1 MGSSRKPQEVNNRN
15 PFLILLTVYFFITG
29 YSKDILAQDPAI
41 IPKTKDSLAIFIKTY
56 PKQDTVFVRAIRP
69 YALKLIYEDLNF
81 KKADSLANIQKAL
94 SEKLKYGRGIY
105 FSYLIKAIIS
115 TNKSQPREALKNFKN
130 CLEVVNNYKLHPSL
144 IEASLNNIAVAFD
157 DLGQRDSALVYAMR
171 AIDVQEKNIKII
183 KFPDSGPYE
192 MVGDIYK
199 YDKKYDRAIEYYM
212 RGQQLAAKY
221 DNIKN
226 VAISENSIGN
236 IYDLKKQPY
245 DAIKHYKKALEL
257 AESEKYLLLQTDA
270 LSNLGRMYTQLKNY
284 PEALK
289 YLNKNLEICKVA
301 ESSNALCTAYL
312 ALADVYQNQKNYTQ
326 AEKYLTEAYKLN
338 DQIEDIL
345 DKKTTISALVD
356 FYAETGDFKNAYEFS
371 VQEKQYADSLAAQNS
386 EQLRQNLISKYE
398 SDKKEEEIKILQEEQ
413 KNAAFRQKTWIFGA
427 ILGILLAGFAF
438 GYVVNRNRLKQL
450 QASQK
455 LRNQIA
461 ADLHDEI
468 GSTLSSISILSELV
482 AFQQKKEQFNPEI
495 MTQVSNDARNV
506 IEKMDEIIWT
516 INPDNDEFYNL
527 ETRLKSYAIPMLESK
542 EIDFKFEF
550 SQDLESIKI
559 DMGIRRDIYLIL
571 KEAINNL
578 VKYSASKN
586 AYIEGKLI
594 ENKLIFKI
602 VDTGI
607 GFDKNEESSRN
618 GQKNMYNRAK
628 KIDADLDIQS
638 EVGKGT
644 VVILSIN
651 VLT

>member
-1 MGSSRKPQEVNNRN
+1 M
-15 PFLILLTVYFFITG
+15 ILLKTLKFKPIR
-29 YSKDILAQDPAI
+29 ILTASLFGLFLSFYILPNKLQAQDPAI
-41 IPKTKDSLAIFIKTY
+41 IPKTKDSLAIFIKNYTK
-56 PKQDTVFVRAIRP
+56 PDTVYIRAIRP

-81 KKADSLANIQKAL
+81 KKADSLANVQKAV

-105 FSYLIKAIIS
+105 FSYLIKAIIA
-115 TNKSQPREALKNFKN
+115 TNKSQPSEALRNFKN
-130 CLEVVNNYKLHPSL
+130 CLEVVTNYKLHPSL
-144 IEASLNNIAVAFD
+144 VEASLNNIAVAFD

-171 AIDVQEKNIKII
+171 AIEVQEKNIKII
-183 KFPDSGPYE
+183 KLPDSGPYE

-199 YDKKYDRAIEYYM
+199 YDKKYDKAIEYYL
-212 RGQQLAAKY
+212 RGQQLATKF

-236 IYDLKKQPY
+236 IYDLKKQPQE
-245 DAIKHYKKALEL
+245 AIKHYKKALEM

-301 ESSNALCTAYL
+301 ESANALSTAYL
-312 ALADVYQNQKNYTQ
+312 ALGDVYMVQKKYAQ
-326 AEKYLTEAYKLN
+326 AEKYLKEAYNLN
-338 DQIEDIL
+338 DQIEDFL
-345 DKKTTISALVD
+345 DKKATVSALVD
-356 FYAETGDFKNAYEFS
+356 FYAETGDFKNAYKFS

-386 EQLRQNLISKYE
+386 EQLRQDLMSKYE
-398 SDKKEEEIKILQEEQ
+398 SDKKEEQIKVLQEEQ

-427 ILGILLAGFAF
+427 ILGILLVGFAF
-438 GYVVNRNRLKQL
+438 AYVVSRNRLKQL

-542 EIDFKFEF
+542 DIDFKFDF
-550 SQDLESIKI
+550 SPELESVKI
-559 DMGIRRDIYLIL
+559 DMGKRRDIYLIL

-578 VKYSASKN
+578 VKYSETKSAH
-586 AYIEGKLI
+586 IEGRVVG
-594 ENKLIFKI
+594 NKLIFKI
-602 VDTGI
+602 IDNGI
-607 GFDKNEESSRN
+607 GFDLKEHTDRN
-618 GQKNMYNRAK
+618 GRKNMHSRAK

-644 VVILSIN
+644 EVILSIKF
-651 VLT
+651 

>member
-1 MGSSRKPQEVNNRN
+1 MGTSRKTQAVKRRN
-15 PFLILLTVYFFITG
+15 TFLFKLTLLFLFIF
-29 YSKDILAQDPAI
+29 YPKFILAQDPAI
-41 IPKTKDSLAIFIKTY
+41 IPKTKDSLALFIKNY
-56 PKQDTVFVRAIRP
+56 PKQDTIYVRAMRP

-81 KKADSLANIQKAL
+81 EKADSLANIQRTL

-105 FSYLIKAIIS
+105 FSFLIKAIIA
-115 TNKSQPREALKNFKN
+115 TNKSLPREALKNFKS
-130 CLEVVNNYKLHPSL
+130 CLSVVNHYKLHPSL
-144 IEASLNNIAVAFD
+144 VEASLNNIAVAFAD
-157 DLGQRDSALVYAMR
+157 VGQRDSALVYAMR
-171 AIDVQEKNIKII
+171 AIEVQEKNIQII
-183 KFPDSGPYE
+183 KLPDSGPYK

-199 YDKKYDRAIEYYM
+199 FDKKYDKAIEYYL
-212 RGQQLAAKY
+212 RGLQLAEKF
-221 DNIKN
+221 DNVKN
-226 VAISENSIGN
+226 VAICENSLGN
-236 IYDLKKQPY
+236 IYDLKNQPQE
-245 DAIKHYKKALEL
+245 AIKHYKKALEL

-270 LSNLGRMYTQLKNY
+270 LSNLGRMYTQLRNY
-284 PEALK
+284 PQALK
-289 YLNKNLEICKVA
+289 YLNKNLEICKVT
-301 ESSNALCTAYL
+301 ESSNALSTAYL
-312 ALADVYQNQKNYTQ
+312 ALGEVYQNQKRYSL
-326 AEKYLTEAYKLN
+326 AEYYLIEAYKLN
-338 DQIEDIL
+338 NQIEDIL

-356 FYAETGDFKNAYEFS
+356 FYAETGDFKNAYEFT
-371 VQEKQYADSLAAQNS
+371 VQEKQYSDSLAAQNS
-386 EQLRQNLISKYE
+386 EQLRQDLISKYE
-398 SDKKEEEIKILQEEQ
+398 SDKKEEEIKILHEEQ
-413 KNAAFRQKTWIFGA
+413 KNTAFRQKTWIFGA

-559 DMGIRRDIYLIL
+559 DMGKRRDIYLIL

-578 VKYSASKN
+578 VKYSASKS
-586 AYIEGKLI
+586 AYIEGKLL

-602 VDTGI
+602 IDTGI
-607 GFDKNEESSRN
+607 GFDTKEESNRN
-618 GQKNMYNRAK
+618 GQKNMHNRAK
-628 KIDADLDIQS
+628 KIGADLDIQS

-644 VVILSIN
+644 VVILCIN
-651 VLT
+651 ILT

>member
-1 MGSSRKPQEVNNRN
+1 
-15 PFLILLTVYFFITG
+15 
-29 YSKDILAQDPAI
+29 
-41 IPKTKDSLAIFIKTY
+41 
-56 PKQDTVFVRAIRP
+56 
-69 YALKLIYEDLNF
+69 
-81 KKADSLANIQKAL
+81 
-94 SEKLKYGRGIY
+94 
-105 FSYLIKAIIS
+105 
-115 TNKSQPREALKNFKN
+115 
-130 CLEVVNNYKLHPSL
+130 
-144 IEASLNNIAVAFD
+144 
-157 DLGQRDSALVYAMR
+157 
-171 AIDVQEKNIKII
+171 
-183 KFPDSGPYE
+183 
-192 MVGDIYK
+192 
-199 YDKKYDRAIEYYM
+199 
-212 RGQQLAAKY
+212 
-221 DNIKN
+221 
-226 VAISENSIGN
+226 
-236 IYDLKKQPY
+236 
-245 DAIKHYKKALEL
+245 
-257 AESEKYLLLQTDA
+257 LLLQTDA

-301 ESSNALCTAYL
+301 ESSNALSTAYL

-338 DQIEDIL
+338 DQIEDVL

-356 FYAETGDFKNAYEFS
+356 FYAETGNYKKAYKFS
-371 VQEKQYADSLAAQNS
+371 VQEKQFADSLAAQNS
-386 EQLRQNLISKYE
+386 EQLRQDLMSKYE
-398 SDKKEEEIKILQEEQ
+398 SDKKEEQIKILQEEQ

-559 DMGIRRDIYLIL
+559 DMGKRRDIYLIL

-578 VKYSASKN
+578 VKYSASKS

-602 VDTGI
+602 IDTGI
-607 GFDKNEESSRN
+607 GFDINEESNRN
-618 GQKNMYNRAK
+618 GQKNMHNRAK
-628 KIDADLDIQS
+628 KIGADLDIQS

-644 VVILSIN
+644 LVILSIN

>member
-1 MGSSRKPQEVNNRN
+1 MGTSRKTQAVKSRN
-15 PFLILLTVYFFITG
+15 KFLFSLTLLFLFIVYPKF
-29 YSKDILAQDPAI
+29 ILAQDPAI
-41 IPKTKDSLAIFIKTY
+41 IPKTKDSLALFIKNY
-56 PKQDTVFVRAIRP
+56 PKQDTIYVRAMRP

-81 KKADSLANIQKAL
+81 EKADSLANIQRTL

-105 FSYLIKAIIS
+105 FSFLIKAIIA
-115 TNKSQPREALKNFKN
+115 TNKSLPREALKNFKS
-130 CLEVVNNYKLHPSL
+130 CLSVVNHYKLHPSL
-144 IEASLNNIAVAFD
+144 VEASLNNIAVAFAD
-157 DLGQRDSALVYAMR
+157 VGQRDSALVYAMR
-171 AIDVQEKNIKII
+171 AIEVQEKNIQII
-183 KFPDSGPYE
+183 KLPDSGPYK

-199 YDKKYDRAIEYYM
+199 FDKKYDKAIEYYL
-212 RGQQLAAKY
+212 RGLQLAEKF
-221 DNIKN
+221 DNVKN
-226 VAISENSIGN
+226 VAICENSLGN
-236 IYDLKKQPY
+236 IYDLKNQPQE
-245 DAIKHYKKALEL
+245 AIKHYKKALEL

-270 LSNLGRMYTQLKNY
+270 LSNLGRMYTQLRNY
-284 PEALK
+284 PQALK
-289 YLNKNLEICKVA
+289 YLNKNLEICKVT
-301 ESSNALCTAYL
+301 ESSNALSTAYL
-312 ALADVYQNQKNYTQ
+312 ALGEVYQNQKRYSLAENY
-326 AEKYLTEAYKLN
+326 LIEAYKLN

-356 FYAETGDFKNAYEFS
+356 FYAEIGDFKNAYEFS

-559 DMGIRRDIYLIL
+559 DMSKRRDIYLIL

-578 VKYSASKN
+578 IKYSASKR

-602 VDTGI
+602 IDTGI
-607 GFDKNEESSRN
+607 GFDTNEESNRN
-618 GQKNMYNRAK
+618 GQKNMHNRAK
-628 KIDADLDIQS
+628 KIGADLDIQS

-644 VVILSIN
+644 EVILCIN
-651 VLT
+651 ILT

>member
-1 MGSSRKPQEVNNRN
+1 MGTSRKTQAVKSRN
-15 PFLILLTVYFFITG
+15 KFLFSLTLLFLFIVYPKF
-29 YSKDILAQDPAI
+29 ILAQDPAI
-41 IPKTKDSLAIFIKTY
+41 IPKTKDSLALFIKNY
-56 PKQDTVFVRAIRP
+56 PKQDTIYVRAMRP

-81 KKADSLANIQKAL
+81 EKADSLANIQRTL

-105 FSYLIKAIIS
+105 FSFLIKAIIA
-115 TNKSQPREALKNFKN
+115 TNKSLPREALKNFKS
-130 CLEVVNNYKLHPSL
+130 CLSVVNHYKLHPSL
-144 IEASLNNIAVAFD
+144 VEASLNNIAVAFAD
-157 DLGQRDSALVYAMR
+157 VGQRDSALVYAMR
-171 AIDVQEKNIKII
+171 AIEVQEKNIQII
-183 KFPDSGPYE
+183 KLPDSGPYK

-199 YDKKYDRAIEYYM
+199 FDKKYDKAIEYYL
-212 RGQQLAAKY
+212 RGLKLAEKF
-221 DNIKN
+221 DNVKN
-226 VAISENSIGN
+226 VAICENSLGN
-236 IYDLKKQPY
+236 IYDLKNQPQE
-245 DAIKHYKKALEL
+245 AIKHYKKALEL

-270 LSNLGRMYTQLKNY
+270 LSNLGRMYTQLRNY
-284 PEALK
+284 PQALK
-289 YLNKNLEICKVA
+289 YLNKNLEICKVT
-301 ESSNALCTAYL
+301 ESSNALSTAYL
-312 ALADVYQNQKNYTQ
+312 ALGEVYQNQKRYSLAENY
-326 AEKYLTEAYKLN
+326 LIEAYKLN

-356 FYAETGDFKNAYEFS
+356 FYAEIGDFKNAYEFS

-559 DMGIRRDIYLIL
+559 DMSKRRDIYLIL

-578 VKYSASKN
+578 IKYSASKR

-602 VDTGI
+602 IDTGI
-607 GFDKNEESSRN
+607 GFDTNEESNRN
-618 GQKNMYNRAK
+618 GQKNMHNRAK
-628 KIDADLDIQS
+628 KIGADLDIQS

-644 VVILSIN
+644 EVILCIN
-651 VLT
+651 ILT

>member
-1 MGSSRKPQEVNNRN
+1 M
-15 PFLILLTVYFFITG
+15 ILLKTLKFKPIRLLTASLFGLFLSFY
-29 YSKDILAQDPAI
+29 ILPNKLQAQDPAI
-41 IPKTKDSLAIFIKTY
+41 IPKTKDSLAIFIKNY
-56 PKQDTVFVRAIRP
+56 PKKDTIYIRALRP

-81 KKADSLANIQKAL
+81 KKADSIANVQKVQ
-94 SEKLKYGRGIY
+94 SEKIKYGRGIY
-105 FSYLIKAIIS
+105 FSYLIKAIIA
-115 TNKSQPREALKNFKN
+115 TNKSQPREALRNFKN
-130 CLEVVNNYKLHPSL
+130 CLEVVTNYKLHPSL
-144 IEASLNNIAVAFD
+144 VEASLNNIAVAFD

-171 AIDVQEKNIKII
+171 AIEVQEKNIKII
-183 KFPDSGPYE
+183 KLPDSGPYE

-199 YDKKYDRAIEYYM
+199 YDKKYDKAIEYYL
-212 RGQQLAAKY
+212 RGQQLATKF

-236 IYDLKKQPY
+236 IYDLKKQPQE
-245 DAIKHYKKALEL
+245 AIKHYKKALEM

-301 ESSNALCTAYL
+301 ESANALSTAYL
-312 ALADVYQNQKNYTQ
+312 ALGDVYMMQKKYAQ
-326 AEKYLTEAYKLN
+326 AEKYLKEAHKLN

-345 DKKTTISALVD
+345 DKKATVSALVD
-356 FYAETGDFKNAYEFS
+356 FYAETGDFKNAYKFS

-386 EQLRQNLISKYE
+386 EQLRQDLISKYE
-398 SDKKEEEIKILQEEQ
+398 SDKKEEQIKVLQEEQ
-413 KNAAFRQKTWIFGA
+413 KNAAFRQNTWIFGA
-427 ILGILLAGFAF
+427 IFGILLVGFAF
-438 GYVVNRNRLKQL
+438 AYVVSRNRLKQL

-542 EIDFKFEF
+542 DIDFKFDF
-550 SQDLESIKI
+550 SPELESIKI
-559 DMGIRRDIYLIL
+559 DMGKRRDIYLIL

-578 VKYSASKN
+578 VKYSETKSAH
-586 AYIEGKLI
+586 IEGRVVG
-594 ENKLIFKI
+594 NKLIFKI
-602 VDTGI
+602 IDKGI
-607 GFDKNEESSRN
+607 GFDIKEHTDRN
-618 GQKNMYNRAK
+618 GRKNMHSRAK

-638 EVGKGT
+638 EAGKGT
-644 VVILSIN
+644 EVILSKKF
-651 VLT
+651 

>member
-1 MGSSRKPQEVNNRN
+1 MGSSRKPLKVNNRN
-15 PFLILLTVYFFITG
+15 PFLILLTVYIFITG
-29 YSKDILAQDPAI
+29 YPKETLAQDPAI

-56 PKQDTVFVRAIRP
+56 PKQDTVYVRAIRP

-81 KKADSLANIQKAL
+81 KKADSLANVQKVL

-130 CLEVVNNYKLHPSL
+130 GLEVVINYKLHPSL
-144 IEASLNNIAVAFD
+144 VEASLNNIAVAFA

-171 AIDVQEKNIKII
+171 AIEVQEKNIQII
-183 KFPDSGPYE
+183 KLPDSGPYK

-199 YDKKYDRAIEYYM
+199 YDKKYDKAIEYYL
-212 RGQQLAAKY
+212 RGRQLAIEF
-221 DNIKN
+221 DNINN
-226 VAISENSIGN
+226 VAISENSLGN
-236 IYDLKKQPY
+236 IYDLKKQPQE
-245 DAIKHYKKALEL
+245 ALKHYKKALEL

-270 LSNLGRMYTQLKNY
+270 LSNLGRMYTQMKNY

-289 YLNKNLEICKVA
+289 YLNKNLEICKLA
-301 ESSNALCTAYL
+301 ESSNALSTAYL
-312 ALADVYQNQKNYTQ
+312 ASADVYQNQKNYIQ
-326 AEKYLTEAYKLN
+326 AEKYLKEAYQLN
-338 DQIEDIL
+338 NQIEDIQ

-356 FYAETGDFKNAYEFS
+356 FYAETGDFKNAYKFS

-386 EQLRQNLISKYE
+386 EQLRQDLISKYE
-398 SDKKEEEIKILQEEQ
+398 SDKKEEQIKILQEEQ
-413 KNAAFRQKTWIFGA
+413 KNAAFRQKTWIFGT
-427 ILGILLAGFAF
+427 ILGILLAVFAV
-438 GYVVNRNRLKQL
+438 GYVFSRNRLKQL

-495 MTQVSNDARNV
+495 MAQVSNDARNV

-542 EIDFKFEF
+542 EIDFKFDF
-550 SQDLESIKI
+550 SPKLENIKI
-559 DMGIRRDIYLIL
+559 DMGIRRDLYLIL

-578 VKYSASKN
+578 VKYSDTKSAN
-586 AYIEGKLI
+586 IEGKII
-594 ENKLIFKI
+594 ENKLVFKI
-602 VDTGI
+602 IDTGI
-607 GFDKNEESSRN
+607 GFEVKEETNRN
-618 GQKNMYNRAK
+618 GQKNMNSRAK
-628 KIDADLDIQS
+628 KIGADLNIQS
-638 EVGKGT
+638 EIGKGT
-644 VVILSIN
+644 EVMLSIN
-651 VLT
+651 V

>member
-1 MGSSRKPQEVNNRN
+1 M
-15 PFLILLTVYFFITG
+15 ILLKTLKFKPIRLLTASLFGLFLSFY
-29 YSKDILAQDPAI
+29 ILPNKLQAQDPAI
-41 IPKTKDSLAIFIKTY
+41 IPKTKDSLATFIKNYTK
-56 PKQDTVFVRAIRP
+56 PDTVYIRAIRP

-81 KKADSLANIQKAL
+81 KKADSLANVQKAV

-105 FSYLIKAIIS
+105 FSYLIKAIIA
-115 TNKSQPREALKNFKN
+115 TNKSQPREALRNFKN
-130 CLEVVNNYKLHPSL
+130 CLEVVTNYKLHPSL
-144 IEASLNNIAVAFD
+144 VEASLNNIAVAFD

-171 AIDVQEKNIKII
+171 AIEVQEKNIKII
-183 KFPDSGPYE
+183 KLPDSGPYE

-199 YDKKYDRAIEYYM
+199 YDKKYDKAIEYYL
-212 RGQQLAAKY
+212 RGQQLATKY

-236 IYDLKKQPY
+236 IYDLKKQPQE
-245 DAIKHYKKALEL
+245 AIKHYKKALEL
-257 AESEKYLLLQTDA
+257 AETEKYLLLQTDA

-301 ESSNALCTAYL
+301 ESANALSTAYL
-312 ALADVYQNQKNYTQ
+312 ALGDVYMMQKKYAQ
-326 AEKYLTEAYKLN
+326 AEKYLKESHKLN

-345 DKKTTISALVD
+345 DKKATVSALVD
-356 FYAETGDFKNAYEFS
+356 FYAETGDFKNAYKFS

-386 EQLRQNLISKYE
+386 EQLRQDLISKYE
-398 SDKKEEEIKILQEEQ
+398 SDKKEEQIKVLQEEQ

-427 ILGILLAGFAF
+427 ILGILLVGFAF
-438 GYVVNRNRLKQL
+438 AYVVSRNRLKQL

-495 MTQVSNDARNV
+495 MTQVSHDARNV

-542 EIDFKFEF
+542 DIDFKFDF
-550 SQDLESIKI
+550 SQELESVKI
-559 DMGIRRDIYLIL
+559 DMGKRRDIYLIL

-578 VKYSASKN
+578 VKYSETKSAH
-586 AYIEGKLI
+586 IEGRVVG
-594 ENKLIFKI
+594 NKLIFKI
-602 VDTGI
+602 IDKGI
-607 GFDKNEESSRN
+607 GFDIKEHTNRN
-618 GQKNMYNRAK
+618 GRKNMHSRAK

-644 VVILSIN
+644 EVILSIKF
-651 VLT
+651 

>member
-1 MGSSRKPQEVNNRN
+1 MGSSRKPQEVNNPN
-15 PFLILLTVYFFITG
+15 SFLILLTVFFLTIA
-29 YSKDILAQDPAI
+29 YPNDVLAQDPPI
-41 IPKTKDSLAIFIKTY
+41 IPKTKDSLAFFIKTY
-56 PKQDTVFVRAIRP
+56 PKQDTVYVRAIRP

-81 KKADSLANIQKAL
+81 KKADSLANIQKTV
-94 SEKLKYGRGIY
+94 SERLKYGRGIY

-130 CLEVVNNYKLHPSL
+130 CLEVVTYYKLHPSL
-144 IEASLNNIAVAFD
+144 IEASLNNIAVAFA

-171 AIDVQEKNIKII
+171 AIEVQEKNIQII
-183 KFPDSGPYE
+183 KLPDSGPYK

-199 YDKKYDRAIEYYM
+199 FDKKYDLAIEYYL
-212 RGQQLAAKY
+212 RGLHLAEKF
-221 DNIKN
+221 DNVKN
-226 VAISENSIGN
+226 VAICENSLGN
-236 IYDLKKQPY
+236 IYDLKNQPQES
-245 DAIKHYKKALEL
+245 IKHYKKALEL

-289 YLNKNLEICKVA
+289 YLNKNLEICKIA
-301 ESSNALCTAYL
+301 ESANALSTAYL
-312 ALADVYQNQKNYTQ
+312 ALGEVYQNQKKYLQ
-326 AEKYLTEAYKLN
+326 AEKFLLEAYKLN

-356 FYAETGDFKNAYEFS
+356 FYAKTGNYKNAYNFS
-371 VQEKQYADSLAAQNS
+371 VQEKQLADSLASQNS
-386 EQLRQNLISKYE
+386 EQLRQDLISKYE
-398 SDKKEEEIKILQEEQ
+398 SDKKEEQIKILQEEQ
-413 KNAAFRQKTWIFGA
+413 KNAAFRQKTWILGA

-438 GYVVNRNRLKQL
+438 SYVVNRNRLKQL

-550 SQDLESIKI
+550 SQELESIKI
-559 DMGIRRDIYLIL
+559 DMGKRRDIYLIL

-578 VKYSASKN
+578 VKYSTSKS

-602 VDTGI
+602 IDTGI
-607 GFDKNEESSRN
+607 GFDTKEESNRN
-618 GQKNMYNRAK
+618 GQKNMHNRAK
-628 KIDADLDIQS
+628 KIGADLDIQS

-644 VVILSIN
+644 KVILCIN
-651 VLT
+651 ALI